1 MNTATIC
8 NEFTDSNELLSQLPP
23 AVTIFGSAR
32 IAPSHPEYLRTERL
46 ARLLSD
52 SGFSVFSG
60 GGPGIM
66 EAANKGAFAG
76 KSPTVGMNIIL
87 PHEQKNNPY
96 QDITLTFENFPSRK
110 AMLVNH
116 SFAFVVMI
124 GGFGTLDE
132 LFETLTL
139 IQTRKIQPCPVV
151 LVGKAF
157 WQGLLDWLREQLLT
171 QNLIHADDFDLIY
184 VLNDEDEIIKTIQQF
199 KP

>member
-76 KSPTVGMNIIL
+76 KSPTVGMN
-87 PHEQKNNPY
+87 
-96 QDITLTFENFPSRK
+96 
-110 AMLVNH
+110 
-116 SFAFVVMI
+116 
-124 GGFGTLDE
+124 
-132 LFETLTL
+132 LFCHTN
-139 IQTRKIQPCPVV
+139 KKP
-151 LVGKAF
+151 
-157 WQGLLDWLREQLLT
+157 
-171 QNLIHADDFDLIY
+171 IH
-184 VLNDEDEIIKTIQQF
+184 IKTLRSRLKISHRA
-199 KP
+199 KPCWSITRLHLW